1 MQDKKM
7 TESLL
12 SGKVAIVTGAASG
25 IGKATALALS
35 AAGAAIAVL
44 DRDARGAAVV
54 AQELQRSSADAL
66 PVEIDLSDAAAIPA
80 AVGRVIEAW
89 QHIDI
94 LVNCAGI
101 TGKPCSFLD
110 TSDEL
115 WDHVYAINIK
125 APFILTRLVGRH
137 MIERGAG
144 GRIVN
149 VTSSSAHRALMSL
162 AAYGSSKAALAQL
175 TRSAAAEFGPHGI
188 NVNAVAPG
196 VTETPTGT
204 GQIDKDQLQQLMR
217 EGPIANL
224 LQRISQPEDI
234 AATILFLCLPASRQI
249 TGQTIHVSAGAI
261 V

>member
-1 MQDKKM
+1 MN
-7 TESLL
+7 EHALA
-12 SGKVAIVTGAASG
+12 GKVAIVTGAASG
-25 IGKATALALS
+25 IGRATAQALGE
-35 AAGAAIAVL
+35 AGAAVAIL
-44 DRDARGAAVV
+44 DRDARGAAVLAGELRLRG
-54 AQELQRSSADAL
+54 AQAL
-66 PVEIDLSDAAAIPA
+66 PIEIDLGDPAAIPA
-80 AVGRVIEAW
+80 AVAAVIEDW

-115 WDHVYAINIK
+115 WDQVYAINIK
-125 APFILTRLVGRH
+125 APFILTRLAARH
-137 MIERGAG
+137 MIERGEG

-224 LQRISQPEDI
+224 LQRISQPEDV